1 MSSSSPAARPHPLL
15 GIRAVVTTSIP
26 AGGFGEVRVPHR
38 GGTETFGALG
48 VNRGIAIPAG
58 CRVTVI
64 EVHPP
69 RTLVVAADG

>member
-1 MSSSSPAARPHPLL
+1 MSSPSPASPHPLV
-15 GIRAVVTTSIP
+15 GVRAVVTTSIP
-26 AGGFGEVRVPHR
+26 VGGMGEVRVPHR

-48 VNRGIAIPAG
+48 VNRGVSIPSG
-58 CRVTVI
+58 CRVTVV

>member
-1 MSSSSPAARPHPLL
+1 
-15 GIRAVVTTSIP
+15 
-26 AGGFGEVRVPHR
+26 VRVPHR

-48 VNRGIAIPAG
+48 VNRGVGIPSG
-58 CRVTVI
+58 CRVTVV